1 MLPLSLKEAID
12 DFMTGPPELRK
23 FVAPELVFGAGAR
36 LLAGQYARNYSLS
49 RVLLVTDPGVEN
61 AGWPEGVIAG
71 LREAGVDH
79 VIFDRVSP
87 NPRSTEVMEGAGE
100 YKKFCSDG
108 IVAVGGGSCID
119 CAKGIGIVVSNNN
132 HILAFEGVDRVH
144 IPMPPLICIPT
155 TAGSAA
161 DISQF
166 AIISDEYRQVKIAII
181 SNATVP
187 DVSLIDP
194 ETTMS
199 MSPELTSHTG
209 MDVLCHACEA
219 LVSNASSPFT
229 DLFALEAIR
238 LVNTN
243 LLNAITHPG
252 DPVARRN
259 MMLASSY
266 AGLAFSNASLGL
278 VHAMAHSL
286 GGLLDL
292 PHGECNSLLLEH
304 VIPFNFNAAP
314 DKYMMVA
321 SALGIRTHE
330 SGPGLCSSIV
340 THIHDMRISAGI
352 NGSLSG
358 LGVTPD
364 YVPRLAKNALQD
376 PCIITNPR
384 IPELHDI
391 EEVYVSAL

>member
-1 MLPLSLKEAID
+1 
-12 DFMTGPPELRK
+12 MTGPSELRK
-23 FVAPELVFGAGAR
+23 FVAPEMVFGTGAR
-36 LLAGQYARNYSLS
+36 LLAGQYARNYGLS
-49 RVLLVTDPGVEN
+49 RILLVTDCGVET
-61 AGWPEGVIAG
+61 AGWADDVVASLTGAG
-71 LREAGVDH
+71 IECL
-79 VIFDRVSP
+79 IFDRVSP
-87 NPRSTEVMEGAGE
+87 NPRSAEVMEGAGE
-100 YKKFCSDG
+100 YENYCCDG

-181 SNATVP
+181 SKATVP

-194 ETTMS
+194 ETTTTMS
-199 MSPELTSHTG
+199 SDLTSYTG

-238 LVNTN
+238 MVNSN
-243 LLNAITHPG
+243 LIKAIKNPG
-252 DPVARRN
+252 NPLARRN

-304 VIPFNFNAAP
+304 VIPFNFNAVP
-314 DKYMMVA
+314 HKYLMAA
-321 SALGIRTHE
+321 SALGIRTNE
-330 SGPGLCSSIV
+330 SEAGVCLSIV
-340 THIHDMRISAGI
+340 SHIHNLRTSAGI
-352 NGSLSG
+352 RGSLSG
-358 LGVTPD
+358 LGVTHD
-364 YVPRLAKNALQD
+364 HIPRLAKNALED

-384 IPELHDI
+384 IPKLHEI
-391 EEVYVSAL
+391 EEIYASSI

>member
-1 MLPLSLKEAID
+1 
-12 DFMTGPPELRK
+12 MTGPSELRK
-23 FVAPELVFGAGAR
+23 FVAPEMVFGAGAR
-36 LLAGQYARNYSLS
+36 HLAGQYARNYGLS
-49 RVLLVTDPGVEN
+49 RILLVTDRGVET
-61 AGWPEGVIAG
+61 AGWADDVVASLTG
-71 LREAGVDH
+71 AGVERL
-79 VIFDRVSP
+79 IFDRVSP
-87 NPRSTEVMEGAGE
+87 NPRSAEVMEGAGE
-100 YKKFCSDG
+100 YEKYCCDG

-166 AIISDEYRQVKIAII
+166 AIISDEYRRVKIAII
-181 SNATVP
+181 SKATVP

-194 ETTMS
+194 ETTTTMS
-199 MSPELTSHTG
+199 SDLTSYTG

-238 LVNTN
+238 MVNSN
-243 LLNAITHPG
+243 LINAIKNPG
-252 DPVARRN
+252 NPLARRN

-304 VIPFNFNAAP
+304 VIAFNFNAVP
-314 DKYMMVA
+314 HKYLMA
-321 SALGIRTHE
+321 ATALGIRTNE
-330 SGPGLCSSIV
+330 SDAGVCSSIV
-340 THIHDMRISAGI
+340 SHIHDMRTSAGI
-352 NGSLSG
+352 RGSLSG
-358 LGVTPD
+358 LGVTREHI
-364 YVPRLAKNALQD
+364 PRLAKTALED

-384 IPELHDI
+384 IPKLHEI
-391 EEVYVSAL
+391 EEIYASSI

>member
-1 MLPLSLKEAID
+1 
-12 DFMTGPPELRK
+12 MTGPSELRK

-36 LLAGQYARNYSLS
+36 LLAGQYARNYGLS
-49 RVLLVTDPGVEN
+49 KVLLVTDPGVEK
-61 AGWPEGVIAG
+61 AGWADDVVAS
-71 LREAGVDH
+71 LTEAGVDRFL
-79 VIFDRVSP
+79 FDRISP

-100 YKKFCSDG
+100 YEKYCCDG

-119 CAKGIGIVVSNNN
+119 CAKGIGIVVSNHN
-132 HILAFEGVDRVH
+132 HILAFEGVDRVI

-181 SNATVP
+181 SKATVP
-187 DVSLIDP
+187 DVSLSDP
-194 ETTMS
+194 ETTMT
-199 MSPELTSHTG
+199 MPPELTSYTG

-243 LLNAITHPG
+243 LMNAIKYPG
-252 DPVARRN
+252 DPLARRN

-266 AGLAFSNASLGL
+266 AGFAFSNASLGL

-314 DKYMMVA
+314 HKYLMAA
-321 SALGIRTHE
+321 SSLGIRTKE
-330 SGPGLCSSIV
+330 SDPGLCSSIV
-340 THIHDMRISAGI
+340 SHIHDMRISAGI
-352 NGSLSG
+352 SGSLSG
-358 LGVTPD
+358 LGVTRD
-364 YVPRLAKNALQD
+364 HIPRLAKNALHD
-376 PCIITNPR
+376 PCVITNPR
-384 IPELHDI
+384 IPELHEI
-391 EEVYVSAL
+391 EEIYASSI